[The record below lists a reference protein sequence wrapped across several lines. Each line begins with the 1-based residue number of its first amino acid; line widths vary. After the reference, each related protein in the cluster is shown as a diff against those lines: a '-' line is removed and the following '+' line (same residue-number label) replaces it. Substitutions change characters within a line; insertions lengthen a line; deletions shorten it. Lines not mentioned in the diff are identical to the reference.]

1 MGKRKKN
8 YDHINLSEE
17 YIKEHRTFP
26 TGKTVLLVLF
36 LIVQICAVLFAIYY
50 QPTPQDII
58 KEYNITAEPKADGT
72 LDITYSFVWEAKD
85 EDEPLTWVE
94 IGIANDRFG
103 LYESSISDTV
113 KSYTKYIDEDYV
125 SLRL

>member
-58 KEYNITAEPKADGT
+58 KEYNITAEPRENATALILPKRS
-72 LDITYSFVWEAKD
+72 Y
-85 EDEPLTWVE
+85 
-94 IGIANDRFG
+94 IA
-103 LYESSISDTV
+103 S
-113 KSYTKYIDEDYV
+113 
-125 SLRL
+125 